1 MRSFAL
7 ALVLC
12 APVVSACGLNK
23 FDETLTDQASIPGTV
38 GMGQPF
44 ALGYSGGFNSLD
56 LSNDK
61 TFQNNGVKPSQDA
74 AIFAKS
80 VHIEGPSP
88 PISHLHALLNSSP
101 TRT

>member
-1 MRSFAL
+1 MRSLAL

-61 TFQNNGVKPSQDA
+61 TFQNNGVKPSQVD
-74 AIFAKS
+74 AIFVKS
-80 VHIEGPSP
+80 VHIEGTSP
-88 PISHLHALLNSSP
+88 QIDRLDVILKSL
-101 TRT
+101 